1 MSYILH
7 NKNIVILLVGVSLS
21 MFNKVM
27 RRINHICCLI
37 HFNIFDSHIITN
49 GYKLIT
55 HRKTVMI
62 LNKTA
67 KIELKGNL
75 ELNSNCNINSG
86 RSTIV
91 RMDKDAR
98 MLVKGSFQI
107 FYDADIVVF
116 EGGILNIGS
125 GYINSNL
132 KLRCSNSIIIG
143 NDCAISHDVT
153 IMDSDFHNIDYANHE
168 KSAPVNIGNH
178 VWIGS
183 RAMILKGVTIGD
195 GAIIGAGSVVTKD
208 VPTQSIVAGVPA
220 KVIKENIEWN

>member
-62 LNKTA
+62 LNKMA

-132 KLRCSNSIIIG
+132 KLLCSNSIIIG

-208 VPTQSIVAGVPA
+208 VPTKSIVAGVPA

>member
-1 MSYILH
+1 
-7 NKNIVILLVGVSLS
+7 
-21 MFNKVM
+21 MFNKVL
-27 RRINHICCLI
+27 RRINNICCLI
-37 HFNIFDSHIITN
+37 HFSMFNSHIITN

-75 ELNSNCNINSG
+75 ELNSNSIKNNG

-91 RMDKDAR
+91 RMDKGAKIF
-98 MLVKGSFQI
+98 VNGSFII

-143 NDCAISHDVT
+143 NNCAISHDVT
-153 IMDSDFHNIDYANHE
+153 IMDSDFHNINYLNYE
-168 KSAPVNIGNH
+168 KIAPVNIGNH

-195 GAIIGAGSVVTKD
+195 GAIIAAGSIVTKD
-208 VPTQSIVAGVPA
+208 VSSKSIVAGVPA
-220 KVIKENIEWN
+220 KVIKENVEWN

>member
-1 MSYILH
+1 
-7 NKNIVILLVGVSLS
+7 

-208 VPTQSIVAGVPA
+208 VPTKSIVAGVPA

>member
-1 MSYILH
+1 
-7 NKNIVILLVGVSLS
+7 

-62 LNKTA
+62 LNKMA

-208 VPTQSIVAGVPA
+208 VPTKSIVAGVPA